1 MFYFER
7 GGGGE
12 KKNNMEKTVSECPKV
27 THPIRRK
34 ENGKNIK
41 EDHKENNSNS

>member
-1 MFYFER
+1 MIRKR
-7 GGGGE
+7 GRRKTTSG
-12 KKNNMEKTVSECPKV
+12 KKEKTVSECPKV

-41 EDHKENNSNS
+41 EDQRKQS